1 MAETPKKTTDWE
13 ITLLPETNVSGGK
26 PVGQTAA
33 PAAGQT
39 ARTGKPAPPAMNAGL
54 SSVRA
59 GFASWPEIPNHD
71 KCNVGSLHAQL
82 LFTQWMA
89 PGTLQHLQLKQ
100 IENMLRHARQQAPF
114 YLDRLD
120 FLDRLPP
127 GTLTEEYFSNL
138 RLLTRQQ
145 LQEFSEE
152 IIASSWP
159 ENHGA
164 SRTMSNASSNDV
176 PARVQGTGFTEL
188 WTRTMNLRV
197 QEWHGLDGSLVNLD
211 VCDVLK
217 GKKTITGRWSEL
229 PWSGPSTALSIDR
242 PIEHLFKDFIRIRP
256 HYLHARPSV
265 LLALAELS
273 MDQGVKPDNLRKVV
287 CRGGYLG
294 ADIRS
299 KVEEAWGVPVVHMYS
314 APEVGVIAIQCPQH
328 GHLHVQSEHIRL
340 EVLDNENLPC
350 QPGESGRVVVT
361 TLHNYQT
368 PLVRY
373 ANGDFAEMGETCD
386 CGRNLPV
393 LKRLHHPA

>member
-13 ITLLPETNVSGGK
+13 ITLLPETDISRGK
-26 PVGQTAA
+26 PTGQS
-33 PAAGQT
+33 PGPVAGQS
-39 ARTGKPAPPAMNAGL
+39 APVEKPARPAPGAGL
-54 SSVRA
+54 KSVRA
-59 GFASWPEIPNHD
+59 GFASWPEIPGHD

-82 LFTQWMA
+82 LFTQWMT
-89 PGTLQHLQLKQ
+89 PGILQHLQLKQ
-100 IENMLRHARQQAPF
+100 IENMLRHARKQAPF

-127 GTLTEEYFSNL
+127 GALSEEHFSNL

-152 IIASSWP
+152 IISRNWP
-159 ENHGA
+159 DNHGP

-176 PARVQGTGFTEL
+176 PARVKGTGFTEL
-188 WTRTMNLRV
+188 WARAMNLRV
-197 QEWHGLDGSLVNLD
+197 QDWHGLDGSLVNLD

-217 GKKTITGRWSEL
+217 GKKTKTGRWSEL

-256 HYLHARPSV
+256 HYLQTRPSV
-265 LLALAELS
+265 LLAFAELS
-273 MDQGVKPDNLRKVV
+273 KERGTKPRNLCKVV

-294 ADIRS
+294 TDIRS
-299 KVEEAWGVPVVHMYS
+299 KVEEAWGVPVVHLYS
-314 APEVGVIAIQCPQH
+314 APEVGVMAIQCPQH

-350 QPGESGRVVVT
+350 RPGESGRVVVT

-393 LKRLHHPA
+393 LKLLHHHA